1 MELKKPYELVAICDD
16 IVLAHDAIGRVDIDL
31 SVFLFSNYSPKE
43 ISGFFPIFDT
53 MHGLRGELELSVSV
67 NLIPTTNKPTDVL
80 FFASAAGTY
89 SHQQFFYFLLSVPS
103 YVHPRCFSSV
113 HFAI

>member
-1 MELKKPYELVAICDD
+1 MIGTIDQCNTLRLAISMARF
-16 IVLAHDAIGRVDIDL
+16 VSAHDAIGRVDIDL
-31 SVFLFSNYSPKE
+31 SVFLFPNYSPKE

-89 SHQQFFYFLLSVPS
+89 HSHLLPISL
-103 YVHPRCFSSV
+103 CQNQL
-113 HFAI
+113 